1 MNIYFITMPEINI
14 FLISHAIGGVI
25 GTTLG
30 VSLAIGSFFDVSTR
44 CTMALIIPRYDTHII
59 TLIHILNKNTL
70 SYIDDFM

>member
-1 MNIYFITMPEINI
+1 MLVANI

-44 CTMALIIPRYDTHII
+44 CTMVLIIPRYDTQ
-59 TLIHILNKNTL
+59 TQ
-70 SYIDDFM
+70 

>member
-1 MNIYFITMPEINI
+1 MLEANI

-44 CTMALIIPRYDTHII
+44 CAMALIIPRYVTQIK
-59 TLIHILNKNTL
+59 TLIYLIEMI
-70 SYIDDFM
+70 YVI